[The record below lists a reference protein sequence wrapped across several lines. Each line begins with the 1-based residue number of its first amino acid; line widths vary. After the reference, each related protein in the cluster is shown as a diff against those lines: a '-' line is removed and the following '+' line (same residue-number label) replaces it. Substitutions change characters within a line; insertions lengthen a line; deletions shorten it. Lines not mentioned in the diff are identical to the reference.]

1 MANIVRLKVTGF
13 KSFVDPVEVAISPG
27 LTGVVGPNGCGKS
40 NVVEALRW
48 AMGETSAKQLRGDG
62 MDDVIFS
69 GGGGR
74 PSRNHAEVTIGLTDP
89 DGAFPAPWIGQAE
102 LEISRR
108 IERGSGSSYRV
119 NGRDTRARDVQTLF
133 ADLAS
138 GARSA
143 AIVSQGQ
150 IGAFVLAKPEQRRS
164 ILEEAAGVAGLRAR
178 RHEATLRLNAAETN
192 LERLED
198 ILTGFDN
205 QLASLQKQA
214 RQANR
219 FRKLSDLIRAADAA
233 AFLARWRLSETERT
247 QAFENAK
254 IAESAVA
261 EAASEAARAERLASE
276 ATAALPAARRL
287 ESEAAATQQRLR
299 LELERI
305 DAERRRRADA
315 RAAAQ
320 QRLDD
325 VGRDRER
332 EEERKTSAERALI
345 RLSEETTTLL
355 AIAADLD
362 APEKLD
368 SRIKEATAIVAEK
381 TEAANRAADQA
392 AEIEANNRALSQRF
406 RDAESRLERAN
417 SSLTAAER
425 AYSEAEKKAPPANA
439 LEDAT
444 AQADKAREALA
455 EISEAAESFKEA
467 VETLRANLASAQEAR
482 AAAASAEAAL
492 TAETKTLSGLLE
504 NQSTPDRAPVLDHI
518 RAKEGHETALGA
530 ALGDDLEAS
539 LDPTA
544 GSFWGEAATRSKAD
558 LPSGAQPLSDF
569 VSAPDQLLPRLS
581 QIGFVESSAAAEAL
595 APSLAQGQR
604 LVSAEG
610 GLWRWD
616 GFVRRPG
623 AETATARRLALKNRL
638 ETAEVNRKKASEA
651 TAAALAVSD
660 LARADLTKA
669 EADEREAQNSVQA
682 ARKKLDEHQ
691 NAAAHAERDKALY
704 TANIAAKAE
713 AVANARQQVELA
725 SAELN
730 EASRLANEIA
740 EPDTARS
747 SAENTR
753 AEANAAQLSLSEAKA
768 ERQRLEAAKAENAR
782 RLKAVTDEELE
793 RKNAI
798 SAAESALLALASRAT
813 EAESAIAA
821 AEEGDNNED
830 SDRARIL
837 DALETAESKRRALGD
852 ALAKAET
859 EASRLAAAAK
869 TADTAASSAREAR
882 AVAAA
887 KADQARVFSQ
897 NLLDRIAEKLDA
909 TPGDL
914 AKIAGVDPENPPSDL
929 DALDRKV
936 ERLRRERENMGGVN
950 LRAETEIEEIEE
962 QSETIRRE
970 REDLIQAISKLRR
983 GVSDLSGEARQRLRQ
998 TFDLIDK
1005 EFSQLFQRLFGGG
1018 RARLALVGSD
1028 DPLEA
1033 GLEIMASP
1041 PGKSLQTLSL
1051 LSGGE
1056 RALTALALV
1065 FAAFRCNPSPICVLD
1080 EVDAPL
1086 DDSNVD
1092 RVCSLLEE
1100 MASEGHTRFL
1110 VVTHH
1115 RMTMARMDRLYGVT
1129 MPERGISQL
1138 VSVNFDDAAAMR
1150 EAG

>member
-69 GGGGR
+69 GAGSR

-89 DGAFPAPWIGQAE
+89 DGSFPAPWVGQAE

-108 IERGSGSSYRV
+108 IERGAGSTYRV

-205 QLASLQKQA
+205 QLANLQKQA

-233 AFLARWRLSETERT
+233 AFLARWRLSEAERAAAYGNA
-247 QAFENAK
+247 QA
-254 IAESAVA
+254 AEAAVA
-261 EAASEAARAERLASE
+261 EAASEAARAERLATE
-276 ATAALPAARRL
+276 ATAALPSARRL
-287 ESEAAATQQRLR
+287 ETEAAATQQRLR

-315 RAAAQ
+315 KAAAQ
-320 QRLDD
+320 QRLED
-325 VGRDRER
+325 VDRDKER
-332 EEERKTSAERALI
+332 EEERKASAQNALI
-345 RLSEETTTLL
+345 RLGEELTTLK
-355 AIAADLD
+355 AAAVELNVPEALD
-362 APEKLD
+362 A
-368 SRIKEATAIVAEK
+368 RIKELAIIATEK
-381 TEAANRAADQA
+381 AEAASKAADQA
-392 AEIEANNRALSQRF
+392 AEIEASSRAAAQRL
-406 RDAESRLERAN
+406 RDAEARSLRAASALEAAELA
-417 SSLTAAER
+417 STAAE
-425 AYSEAEKKAPPANA
+425 AEAPSASAFEAATVQVEAARTTLAECTKAA
-439 LEDAT
+439 ES
-444 AQADKAREALA
+444 AREAL
-455 EISEAAESFKEA
+455 EIE
-467 VETLRANLASAQEAR
+467 RANFANSQEAR
-482 AAAASAEAAL
+482 ANAASAEAAL
-492 TAETKTLSGLLE
+492 TAETKTLAGLLSS
-504 NQSTPDRAPVLDHI
+504 QGDSDHAPVIDHI
-518 RAKEGHETALGA
+518 RAKEGYETALGA

-539 LDPTA
+539 LDPSAPT
-544 GSFWGEAATRSKAD
+544 FWSGAAIATVAT
-558 LPSGAQPLSDF
+558 LPSGSKPLSDY
-569 VSAPDQLLPRLS
+569 VSAPDELAARLS
-581 QIGFVESSAAAEAL
+581 QIGFVNDMATAEGL
-595 APSLAQGQR
+595 APALAQGQR
-604 LVSAEG
+604 LVTADG

-616 GFVRRPG
+616 GFVRQPA
-623 AETATARRLALKNRL
+623 AETAAARRLALKNRF
-638 ETAEVNRKKASEA
+638 EAVEAERKQASEV
-651 TAAALAVSD
+651 TAAALDANEKSQ
-660 LARADLTKA
+660 ARLA
-669 EADEREAQNSVQA
+669 EAEANEREARSLLQESRQN
-682 ARKKLDEHQ
+682 LDQLQ
-691 NAAAHAERDKALY
+691 NIASQAERAQ
-704 TANIAAKAE
+704 ASHAAGIAAKTE
-713 AVANARQQVELA
+713 AAANARQQKEFAEAELA
-725 SAELN
+725 
-730 EASRLANEIA
+730 EASQSAQRTADPTAAKSIA
-740 EPDTARS
+740 DEK
-747 SAENTR
+747 R
-753 AEANAAQLSLSEAKA
+753 AEANSSHLALSEAKS
-768 ERQRLEAAKAENAR
+768 ERQRLEAAKAENIR
-782 RLKAVTDEELE
+782 RIQSITDQQVE
-793 RKNAI
+793 RQQAI
-798 SAAESALLALASRAT
+798 EAAEAALLALTLRAGDA
-813 EAESAIAA
+813 EAAIVAA
-821 AEEGDNNED
+821 QEGDDKED
-830 SDRARIL
+830 SNRASLIE
-837 DALETAESKRRALGD
+837 ALETAESKRRALGD
-852 ALAKAET
+852 ALAKAES
-859 EASRLAAAAK
+859 EASRLSAIAK
-869 TADTAASSAREAR
+869 NTDVAASSAREAR
-882 AVAAA
+882 AVATA
-887 KADQARVFSQ
+887 KAEQARISSE
-897 NLLDRIAEKLDA
+897 NLVERIAERLDA

-914 AKIAGVDPENPPSDL
+914 AKIAGVDPDNPPSDV
-929 DALDRKV
+929 DALDQKA

-950 LRAETEIEEIEE
+950 LRAETEIEEIEL

-970 REDLIQAISKLRR
+970 RDDLIQAISKLRR
-983 GVSDLSGEARQRLRQ
+983 GVADLSGEARQRLRN
-998 TFDLIDK
+998 TFDLIDR
-1005 EFSQLFQRLFGGG
+1005 EFGQLFQRLFGGG

-1138 VSVNFDDAAAMR
+1138 VSVDFDDAAAMR